1 MKNKTINRVKEYRKN
16 SGMTQN
22 QLAELVG
29 VTRLT
34 IISLE
39 KKKYDPSVG
48 LALKIAKT
56 FDCKVEDLFDV
67 EE

>member
-1 MKNKTINRVKEYRKN
+1 MRNKTKNRIKEYRTN

-22 QLAELVG
+22 ELAELVG

-48 LALKIAKT
+48 LALKIAKA
-56 FDCKVEDLFDV
+56 FKCKVEDLFVV

>member
-1 MKNKTINRVKEYRKN
+1 MRNKTENRVKEYRTN

-48 LALKIAKT
+48 LALKIAKA
-56 FDCKVEDLFDV
+56 FGCMVEDLFVV